1 MKNINILILATII
14 SLFGCMKSQ
23 IEDSLITS
31 SHLYQATTITIL
43 SKNPD
48 DKNFAECIQKEL
60 KKDLP
65 NLTVIHEDR
74 FRDALFPWFEYRT
87 APKDAKELSVTLNK
101 PFIRSHLESIGVE
114 ILVYVHGETSQSN
127 LDGPGFC
134 GAGYGGGGC
143 LGYLSADRETHIA
156 TTVWNLKEG
165 ISIGNT
171 DTHFQGKVRMPMFII
186 PIPIPA
192 FTEGAAC
199 SETARRISDRLK
211 NNNPLEDK

>member
-1 MKNINILILATII
+1 MKKINILILAIII

-43 SKNPD
+43 PKNPD
-48 DKNFAECIQKEL
+48 DKHFAECLQKEL

-65 NLTVIHEDR
+65 NLKVIPEYR

-87 APKDAKELSVTLNK
+87 APKDAKELSATLNK
-101 PFIRSHLESIGVE
+101 PSIRSHLESIGVE

-127 LDGPGFC
+127 LEGPGFC
-134 GAGYGGGGC
+134 GGGYGAAGC
-143 LGYLSADRETHIA
+143 LGYVEAGRETHIA
-156 TTVWNLKEG
+156 TTIWNLKER
-165 ISIGNT
+165 ISLGNT
-171 DTHFQGKVRMPMFII
+171 DIHFQGKVRVPMLII

-192 FTEGAAC
+192 FTEGSAC
-199 SETARRISDRLK
+199 SETAMRISDRLK

>member
-1 MKNINILILATII
+1 MKNINILILAIII
-14 SLFGCMKSQ
+14 SLFSCMKSQ

-48 DKNFAECIQKEL
+48 DNDFAECLQKEL

-87 APKDAKELSVTLNK
+87 APKDAKELSVTLK
-101 PFIRSHLESIGVE
+101 KSFIRSQLESIGVE

-134 GAGYGGGGC
+134 GGGYGGAGC
-143 LGYLSADRETHIA
+143 LGYVSADRETHIA
-156 TTVWNLKEG
+156 TTIWNLKEG
-165 ISIGNT
+165 ISLGNT
-171 DTHFQGKVRMPMFII
+171 DIHFQGKLRMPMLII

-199 SETARRISDRLK
+199 SETAMRISDRLK